1 MWVIFC
7 WIYGKLE
14 RILCDCFDIVRKV
27 GVCGPVTIG
36 RVSSKQYIN
45 VTIVDT
51 PEKESDMSR
60 VMRMVVLSC
69 DGVLEPQGGEL
80 FSSQLVTPAQGFGN
94 GMDLSHHG
102 FGIWAVNRWEGTQ
115 HSDCER
121 KRSTCTSSRMPI
133 SH

>member
-1 MWVIFC
+1 MAIMIMIIILGVFHCPVAVFVCTMWVTFS

-94 GMDLSHHG
+94 GRDLSHHG
-102 FGIWAVNRWEGTQ
+102 FGIGN
-115 HSDCER
+115 
-121 KRSTCTSSRMPI
+121 PY
-133 SH
+133 

>member
-1 MWVIFC
+1 MWVSFS
-7 WIYGKLE
+7 WIYGKIE

-60 VMRMVVLSC
+60 VMRMVGLSC

-102 FGIWAVNRWEGTQ
+102 FGIG
-115 HSDCER
+115 
-121 KRSTCTSSRMPI
+121 I
-133 SH
+133 

>member
-1 MWVIFC
+1 MFECTMWVIFS

-60 VMRMVVLSC
+60 VMRMVVTACWSHRVENYSVLS
-69 DGVLEPQGGEL
+69 L
-80 FSSQLVTPAQGFGN
+80 
-94 GMDLSHHG
+94 
-102 FGIWAVNRWEGTQ
+102 
-115 HSDCER
+115 
-121 KRSTCTSSRMPI
+121 
-133 SH
+133 